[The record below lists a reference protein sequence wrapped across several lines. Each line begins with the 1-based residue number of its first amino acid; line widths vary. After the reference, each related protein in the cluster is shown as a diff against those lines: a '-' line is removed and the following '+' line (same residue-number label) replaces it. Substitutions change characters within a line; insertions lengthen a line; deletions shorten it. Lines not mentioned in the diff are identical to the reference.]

1 VLVYRAGPNPGHR
14 AVAELE
20 AIGVVKAV
28 ITQNV
33 DGLHQKAGSRNV
45 VELHGRPRG
54 AEPPLPVRRRG
65 DP

>member
-1 VLVYRAGPNPGHR
+1 VWRWYRWRQELVYKAGPNPGHR

-33 DGLHQKAGSRNV
+33 DGLHQRAGSRNV
-45 VELHGRPRG
+45 VELPR
-54 AEPPLPVRRRG
+54 LPVEG
-65 DP
+65 